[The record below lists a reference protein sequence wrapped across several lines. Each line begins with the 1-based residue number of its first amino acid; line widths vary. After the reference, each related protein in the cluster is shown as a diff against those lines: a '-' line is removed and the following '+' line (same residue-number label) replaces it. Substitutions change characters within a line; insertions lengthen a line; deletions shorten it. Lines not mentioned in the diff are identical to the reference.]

1 MKLKFISQIA
11 YEQEIYSKRLGL
23 KARIDSIWEFENY
36 YGDKEVYAVE
46 LKTGSYHWPSYNF
59 QLMLYSMLLKETYDK
74 ASPHNLLVYS
84 QIPEN
89 TKLIYW
95 SDKSL
100 TLLLQYRN
108 KMIDKMTNFSLPE
121 QVKGIILS

>member
-1 MKLKFISQIA
+1 
-11 YEQEIYSKRLGL
+11 
-23 KARIDSIWEFENY
+23 
-36 YGDKEVYAVE
+36 
-46 LKTGSYHWPSYNF
+46 
-59 QLMLYSMLLKETYDK
+59 MLYSMLLKETYDK
-74 ASPHNLLVYS
+74 ASPHNLLVHS
-84 QIPEN
+84 QVPEN

-100 TLLLQYRN
+100 TMLLQYRN